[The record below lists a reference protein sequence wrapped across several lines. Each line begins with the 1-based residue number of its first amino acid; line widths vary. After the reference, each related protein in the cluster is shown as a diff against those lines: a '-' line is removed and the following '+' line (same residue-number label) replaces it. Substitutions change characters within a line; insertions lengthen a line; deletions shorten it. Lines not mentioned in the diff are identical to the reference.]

1 VATLNARR
9 IGALLAGDWF
19 FIGIFTSAKHTPI
32 DSCLLTVI
40 LQVRQQNKKAHLR

>member
-1 VATLNARR
+1 MATLNARR
-9 IGALLAGDWF
+9 ICALFDDAQCF
-19 FIGIFTSAKHTPI
+19 VGIFTSAKHTPI